1 MTEELLEKIRIAN
14 IVIVEKDYWD
24 FELKKLDMIP
34 ACYDGDFLEY
44 QRNYFLSL
52 SFIEV
57 TPLRFIYQLTNKSQ
71 LFWPVLLLRSEDNT
85 FSLETFGGGVCSP
98 IAIQGIQEGVRS
110 KAEAEMYN
118 VLKKLMEF
126 YFIKK
131 VTVITNRRTNQLGKW
146 YQKIAE
152 ESISALLSHNMYV
165 ALDWPM
171 VDIFANFRKS
181 YKNLVNKAKNLW
193 KFEILS
199 GEFEKLI
206 FEKYKL
212 LHIETSGR
220 QTRSDESW
228 DLQYQMILD
237 KKAFLIALF
246 DSNGELIGG
255 GYFNYTRDEAFYSV
269 GVYKRELFDQPLG
282 HFVQFLAISFMKDL
296 GIRQYFVG
304 KRHYKSDIPSPE
316 EKLLNISSFKNGFAT
331 HLDMEA
337 HHILINIMNK

>member
-1 MTEELLEKIRIAN
+1 MIEELIDKIGIVN
-14 IVIVEKDYWD
+14 IELVEKDDWD
-24 FELKKLDMIP
+24 IEIKKQDIIP
-34 ACYDGDFLEY
+34 FYFDGDFIEY
-44 QRNYFLSL
+44 QRNYYLSL

-57 TPLRFIYQLTNKSQ
+57 TPLRFIYRLSNKSQ
-71 LFWPVLLLRSEDNT
+71 LFWPLLLIRSADNNY
-85 FSLETFGGGVCSP
+85 SLETFGGGVCSP
-98 IAIQGIQEGVRS
+98 VAIQGLQESVRS

-118 VLKKLMEF
+118 VLKKLMEL
-126 YFIKK
+126 YLIKK
-131 VTVITNRRTNQLGKW
+131 VTVITNRRTSQLGKW
-146 YQKIAE
+146 YQKVAE
-152 ESISALLSHNMYV
+152 ESISALINHNMYV
-165 ALDWPM
+165 ALDWTM

-193 KFEILS
+193 KSEILS

-237 KKAFLIALF
+237 KKAFLVVLF
-246 DSNGELIGG
+246 NSNQELIGG

-282 HFVQFLAISFMKDL
+282 HLVQFLAISFMKQL
-296 GIRQYFVG
+296 GIKQYYLG
-304 KRHYKSDIPSPE
+304 RRHYKSDIPSPE
-316 EKLLNISSFKNGFAT
+316 EKLLNISGFKHGFAT
-331 HLDMEA
+331 HLDVEV
-337 HHILINIMNK
+337 HHIINKKED